1 MDIAELGQQVSQGVG
16 RPLIRKVA
24 NEREMK
30 IINTAYLYP
39 DSKGVEQCLRGMLAR
54 SVSCIDHWNLGNRGC
69 SASAAFLMVPNQN
82 EIVGILVKNANPVL
96 EELIFGPVLL
106 AVYPRC
112 GTTQ

>member
-1 MDIAELGQQVSQGVG
+1 
-16 RPLIRKVA
+16 
-24 NEREMK
+24 
-30 IINTAYLYP
+30 
-39 DSKGVEQCLRGMLAR
+39 
-54 SVSCIDHWNLGNRGC
+54 
-69 SASAAFLMVPNQN
+69 MVPNQN